1 MGSANSISSTDS
13 AIGARWLR
21 AALQVNP
28 YEYQGNPAPSMA
40 YPDEASY
47 NNALLDECETQGISL
62 IAVTDHWRA
71 TSAAGLIEAAKIR
84 GITALPGFEA
94 NTSEGIH
101 LLVIFEAGTNLED
114 ITLAIGASGLTPGDP
129 HAVANKSFAEIVTE
143 MTTRGALVIPAHVN
157 VANSGLLCRV
167 IGKPLEAMVKLK
179 QVHALG
185 VTPSVSDVG
194 VQNQILKNKEP
205 FKRKHALVRIHA
217 DDISTP
223 SALATEGGS
232 TWFKMCEPGLA
243 GLKHAIR
250 TPQTRVS
257 LVDPTSSSRVLL
269 REISWVGGFLSG
281 QTLPLTEDLTA
292 LIGGRGTGKSTVV
305 ESLRYVLDI
314 APIGDAARKDHEGV
328 IRNVVRTAT
337 TISLT
342 VDVNSPESA
351 RYTIERTVPDPAVVK
366 DASGTVTSFRPR
378 DIVGNLEIFGQHE
391 LAELAQDKTLMA
403 QMIGRVAGKPVAA
416 MERPGILQALAENR
430 GNLKK
435 VEQDEDNLEVELAD
449 IPRLEERAEKFSES
463 DLGTKLEQQTILRS
477 EEGIFTEVNDRLR
490 AIEDELAKTD
500 LDVLAEQLRAPIQ
513 GIDGSPREAHLKPA
527 RDALDMAARAVA
539 SAQEALTKALENAH
553 TASDAAKGAWGT
565 TVKPIQEANAKVFRQ
580 LIDDGFN
587 PDEYIQTKS
596 QLDQLTKRAEQR
608 KVFSARKKRLLAERT
623 GLMQRLASNDTA
635 IAKELNEAIT
645 KANRAT
651 SSAVVVKPVA
661 DPDRSSLKAIIDKH
675 FTTPRTQVIAAT
687 QRDEFSTRAFV
698 DAARRGEKALEPY
711 GITGAQLRNFLDHG
725 EPLFR
730 ELEEQSV
737 GRAVD
742 VQLNVAQKGKGV
754 DLRRLEDLSKG
765 QRATALLL
773 LLLGASSSPL
783 VIDQPEDDL
792 DNRFIYDGIVTRL
805 RDLKGSRQIIVSTHN
820 ANVPVLGDA
829 DLVIALEG
837 DGRNGWPA
845 PDGIGS
851 LDATSVRAYAE
862 DLLEG
867 GRDAFSARQ
876 HLYGF

>member
-1 MGSANSISSTDS
+1 VGSTNSITSAGSST
-13 AIGARWLR
+13 GARWFR

-28 YEYQGNPAPSMA
+28 YEYHGNPAPSLA
-40 YPDEASY
+40 YPNEASY
-47 NNALLDECETQGISL
+47 NDALLDECESQGISL
-62 IAVTDHWRA
+62 IAITDHWRA
-71 TSAAGLIEAAKIR
+71 TSAAGLIEAAKLR

-129 HAVANKSFAEIVTE
+129 HAVATKSFADIVTE
-143 MTTRGALVIPAHVN
+143 MTTRGALVIPAHIN

-167 IGKPLEAMVKLK
+167 IGKPLEVMIKMK
-179 QVHALG
+179 QIHALG
-185 VTPSVSDVG
+185 VTPSAPDVG
-194 VQNQILKNKEP
+194 VQSQILKNKAP
-205 FKRKHALVRIHA
+205 FKRKHALVKVHA
-217 DDISTP
+217 DDISAP

-257 LVDPTSSSRVLL
+257 LVDPTSRSRVLL
-269 REISWVGGFLSG
+269 RDISWVGGFLNG
-281 QTLPLTEDLTA
+281 QNLPLTEDLTA
-292 LIGGRGTGKSTVV
+292 LIGGRGTGKSTVI
-305 ESLRYVLDI
+305 ESLRYVLEI
-314 APIGDAARKDHEGV
+314 APIGEAARKDHEGV
-328 IRNVVRTAT
+328 IKNVVRTAT

-342 VDVNSPESA
+342 VDVTSPEPA

-391 LAELAQDKTLMA
+391 LAELAQDKRLMA
-403 QMIGRVAGKPVAA
+403 QMVGRVAGKPVVAK
-416 MERPGILQALAENR
+416 ERPRIVQALAENR
-430 GNLKK
+430 ESLKK
-435 VEQDEDNLEVELAD
+435 VEQDEVNLEAELAD

-463 DLGTKLEQQTILRS
+463 DLGAKLEQQTILRS
-477 EEGIFTEVNDRLR
+477 EEGVFSEVIDRLL
-490 AIEDELAKTD
+490 AVEDELANTD
-500 LDVLAEQLRAPIQ
+500 LDVLAEQLRAPIE

-527 RDALDMAARAVA
+527 REAVEMAATAVD
-539 SAQEALTKALENAH
+539 SAQEALKKALEDARTTANKARNAWA
-553 TASDAAKGAWGT
+553 TAVQPT
-565 TVKPIQEANAKVFRQ
+565 QEKNAKIFRQ
-580 LIDDGFN
+580 LIEDGYN
-587 PDEYIQTKS
+587 PDEYIQTKA
-596 QLDQLTKRAEQR
+596 QLDRLTKRAEQR
-608 KVFSARKKRLLAERT
+608 KVYVARKKKLLVERT
-623 GLMQRLASNDTA
+623 GLMQQLAANDTA

-645 KANRAT
+645 RANGAT
-651 SSAVVVKPVA
+651 TSAVVVKPVA
-661 DPDRSSLKAIIDKH
+661 DPDRSNLKAVIDKH
-675 FTTPRTQVIAAT
+675 FTTPRTQIIAAT
-687 QRDEFSTRAFV
+687 QRADFSSRAFV
-698 DAARRGEKALEPY
+698 DAARKGAKALEPY
-711 GITGAQLRNFLDHG
+711 GITGAQLKNLLELG

-742 VQLNVAQKGKGV
+742 VQLNVAQKGNGV

-837 DGRNGWPA
+837 DGRNGWTA
-845 PDGIGS
+845 PGGIGS
-851 LDATSVRAYAE
+851 LDAQSVREYAE